1 MSKKQKWVY
10 IFRDPN
16 IILDSIEPKLPR
28 QAMGIAKPLKERGSM
43 KRPDLLGEMQNIV
56 RTKQKGGVNR
66 ILAYYQGLLQKRGV
80 LELRKNPD

>member
-1 MSKKQKWVY
+1 
-10 IFRDPN
+10 
-16 IILDSIEPKLPR
+16 
-28 QAMGIAKPLKERGSM
+28 M